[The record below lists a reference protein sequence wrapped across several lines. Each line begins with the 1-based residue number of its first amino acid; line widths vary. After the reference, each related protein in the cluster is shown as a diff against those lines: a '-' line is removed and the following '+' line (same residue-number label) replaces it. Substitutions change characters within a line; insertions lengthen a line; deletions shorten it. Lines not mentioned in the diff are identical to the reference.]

1 MQKGGS
7 CMVFGEEAYSVLV
20 VSSNSR
26 FNDAITPLLP
36 YSEYYPVCFVSNIAA
51 ARREILARAY
61 DFVIIHAPLPDDVG
75 TRFAIDTS
83 ARTESVVLLLL
94 KSDAYEQINAKVQ
107 PHGVFTLLVPT
118 PIQTLKQGLKW
129 MAATRERLR
138 KMEKKAMTI
147 EEKME
152 EIRQVNRAKWILIK
166 QLKMTEEEAHHHIE
180 KQAMDRCCSKKEI
193 ARSIIMTYS

>member
-1 MQKGGS
+1 
-7 CMVFGEEAYSVLV
+7 MVFGEDVYSVLV

-26 FNDAITPLLP
+26 FNDAIISLLP

-51 ARREILARAY
+51 ARREILARTY
-61 DFVIIHAPLPDDVG
+61 DFIIINAPLPDDVG
-75 TRFAIDTS
+75 TRFAIDIC

-94 KSDAYEQINAKVQ
+94 KSDSYEQINSRVQ
-107 PHGVFTLLVPT
+107 PYGVFTLPVPT
-118 PIQTLKQGLKW
+118 PMQTLKQGLKW
-129 MAATRERLR
+129 MAAARERMR
-138 KMEKKAMTI
+138 KMAKKALTI

-152 EIRQVNRAKWILIK
+152 EIRQVNRAKWILIE

-193 ARSIIMTYS
+193 ALGIIKTYT

>member
-1 MQKGGS
+1 
-7 CMVFGEEAYSVLV
+7 MVFGEEAYSVLV

-75 TRFAIDTS
+75 TRFAIDIS

-118 PIQTLKQGLKW
+118 PVQTLKQGLKW

>member
-1 MQKGGS
+1 
-7 CMVFGEEAYSVLV
+7 MVFGEEAYSVLV